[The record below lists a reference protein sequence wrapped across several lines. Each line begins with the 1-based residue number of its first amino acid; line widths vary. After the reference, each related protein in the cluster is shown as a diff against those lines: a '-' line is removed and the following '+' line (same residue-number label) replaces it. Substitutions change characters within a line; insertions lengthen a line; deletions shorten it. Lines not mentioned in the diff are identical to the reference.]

1 MGPFSNPYLMAMIA
15 QLTGGRGGFNGM
27 VRIEKNNETCNL
39 LGPVIWMLDGAIRRV
54 AIFSSFLKKSVG
66 QIELDW
72 ISILIG
78 QIELDWISL
87 SIARPISA
95 IS

>member
-1 MGPFSNPYLMAMIA
+1 
-15 QLTGGRGGFNGM
+15 M

-78 QIELDWISL
+78 QIELDWISIFESLTFFL